1 MIPYDFCLL
10 PAQFSDETTDARN
23 SESHMQIAGR
33 ESSGDTS
40 GVQALFNG
48 ELAQV
53 WTAGYGHVKEQF
65 EAI

>member
-1 MIPYDFCLL
+1 
-10 PAQFSDETTDARN
+10 
-23 SESHMQIAGR
+23 MQIAGR